1 MSNRRL
7 PVYILIDTS
16 GSMNGEPI
24 HSVNSGLQNMLSTLK
39 QDPFA
44 LESVWLSLI
53 TFDNEVKEVI
63 PLMQLEDVL
72 IPEIV
77 VPKSGATFMGAA
89 LELLLK
95 KIASDTKKT
104 TQDEKG
110 DWRPLLFIM
119 TDGSPSDIEA
129 FENVIPQIKALN
141 FAAIIACAAGPK
153 AKKEYLLALT
163 ENIAVL
169 DVMDSAAFSSFF
181 KWLSSSVSSGS
192 SSVGLTGP
200 NTLPPPP
207 PEIQLVI

>member
-39 QDPFA
+39 KDPFA
-44 LESVWLSLI
+44 LESVWISLI
-53 TFDNEVKEVI
+53 TFDSEVKEVI
-63 PLMQLEDVL
+63 PFKPLEDVVM
-72 IPEIV
+72 PEIT

-95 KIASDTKKT
+95 KVSTNVKKT

-129 FENVIPQIKALN
+129 FEYAVPQIKALN
-141 FAAIIACAAGPK
+141 FASIIACAAGPK
-153 AKKEYLLALT
+153 AKKEYLLVLT
-163 ENIAVL
+163 ENVVVL
-169 DVMDSAAFSSFF
+169 DVMDSASFSNFF

-192 SSVGLTGP
+192 SSVGLSSQ

>member
-1 MSNRRL
+1 
-7 PVYILIDTS
+7 
-16 GSMNGEPI
+16 
-24 HSVNSGLQNMLSTLK
+24 
-39 QDPFA
+39 
-44 LESVWLSLI
+44 
-53 TFDNEVKEVI
+53 
-63 PLMQLEDVL
+63 
-72 IPEIV
+72 
-77 VPKSGATFMGAA
+77 
-89 LELLLK
+89 
-95 KIASDTKKT
+95 
-104 TQDEKG
+104 
-110 DWRPLLFIM
+110 M